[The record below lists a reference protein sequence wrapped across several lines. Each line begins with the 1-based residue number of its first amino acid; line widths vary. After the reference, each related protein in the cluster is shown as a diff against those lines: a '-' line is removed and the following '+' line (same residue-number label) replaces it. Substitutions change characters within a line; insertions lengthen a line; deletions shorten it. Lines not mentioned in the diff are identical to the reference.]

1 MECVAD
7 RFVETANGEVVDLAT
22 GERVLLVVMSA
33 GGETE
38 QRRWMVRCDLFQK
51 LHHPAIALLV
61 DYGLVGE
68 GRRFEAWRC
77 AEPWRG
83 SEVAVDGV
91 VRAATAFLE
100 ACDLTADGSLS
111 RTIHRVGPRPVVVP
125 GPESGYP
132 IMRTGAAQAASAVIE
147 NCGVLCVE
155 RSSTG
160 AIAELLDQYD
170 SVPHVIGLC
179 GVAGAGKTTT
189 VRQLARVARLRG
201 YVPLSARLL
210 ETSFANALD
219 GRSALII
226 DDDEFVGA
234 RSLLE
239 VAIRW
244 PRRHMLLTT
253 SREPVGRCAV
263 VLNRLTPGALAGAVL
278 PTALAD
284 APAVRKAAVRAQGVP
299 GVFVDLLH
307 GTRSAR
313 RGPTPT
319 VSRAAEHTPLYGG
332 TPTNGT
338 HPCTTNSLEQTTW
351 PAPGELASLRRSM
364 TAALALLQAGRHAPG
379 DRALR
384 RVIGA
389 LARRGIW
396 TSAADGSL
404 ALAASLLKRGR
415 PRDAIDILDSAR
427 EYSRRSG
434 DSNAMVSVGT
444 LSGVALVDLARLDEA
459 TSVLGAAA
467 AAVGRAEDLNGA
479 VEVELARSRCRF
491 WRGEYAD
498 ARDALAGF
506 RESDLRASA
515 LVRLHA
521 LRARLAVGYG
531 DLPGAVSAA
540 VESLRRAELTADA
553 GLVAEAACA
562 AAFAHLAVGDLPSLE
577 QDVAACQS
585 AARHARDPLRAFR
598 VQLLLAEQLRRLG
611 RRTDALGA
619 IQRISRVPA
628 ATLPALLR
636 RRRDMLAD
644 LLIAGTPLDAVV
656 ARHVKGSGLPGL
668 ALYLPL
674 ESQASASP
682 RLPAFWDD
690 AVETLR
696 LCQDAAD
703 ERATLTTVCGHVQR
717 QLRATAVAFFGVE
730 RGTLVRLA
738 GNGGR
743 VEPAIAER
751 AVAATLPIAPHQIEE
766 RVEAGTPVRY
776 GGATIGAV
784 AVRWAIGSS
793 PDPNRAVAAMTVAT
807 IAIGPIVATLLAS
820 RQRVE
825 LAQSSALIGT
835 AHSMVALRRAV
846 ERAGTAPFPVLIE
859 GESGSGKELVGRE
872 IHRSGPRRD
881 RPFCTL
887 NCAALPDD
895 LVESELFGHARGAFT
910 GAVAERV
917 GVFEEAHTGTLFLD
931 EVGELSPRAQAK
943 VLRVIQEGELRR
955 VGENVSRRVDVRLVS
970 ATNRDLRQ
978 EVALGRFRLDLLYR
992 LDVIRIVV
1000 PALRERREDIPLLVD
1015 KLWRE
1020 AADRVGCRATLAV
1033 ATVAALADYDW
1044 TGNVREL
1051 QNVLAALAVRVAKRG
1066 VVPPAA
1072 LPPQFGNRVRA
1083 DSYRLDEA
1091 RRQFEE
1097 RFVRA
1102 ALARNGGRRS
1112 VAASELGLTRQG
1124 LTKLLARLGFGPGD
1138 AESRSTGGSDDN

>member
-1 MECVAD
+1 MDCIAD
-7 RFVETANGEVVDLAT
+7 RFVETTSGEVIDLAT
-22 GERVLLVVMSA
+22 GERVSLAIASA
-33 GGETE
+33 GGESD
-38 QRRWMVRCDLFQK
+38 QRRWMTRCALFQK
-51 LHHPAIALLV
+51 LHHPAIATLV

-68 GRRFEAWRC
+68 ARRFEAWRC

-83 SEVAVDGV
+83 SDSASDGV
-91 VRAATAFLE
+91 ARAARSFLK
-100 ACDLTADGSLS
+100 ACDLTIDG
-111 RTIHRVGPRPVVVP
+111 TIAVHRAGPRPVFVP
-125 GPESGYP
+125 GPESGHP
-132 IMRTGAAQAASAVIE
+132 IPQTGASADSLQAID

-170 SVPHVIGLC
+170 SAPHVVGIC

-189 VRQLARVARLRG
+189 VRQLARAARLHG
-201 YVPLSARLL
+201 YVPISARLL
-210 ETSFANALD
+210 ETPLADALK

-226 DDDEFVGA
+226 DDDALVGVQ
-234 RSLLE
+234 SLVD

-244 PRRHMLLTT
+244 PRRHVFLTT
-253 SREPVGRCAV
+253 SRDPVGRYEV
-263 VLNRLTPGALAGAVL
+263 VLNRLAPDALAGAVL
-278 PTALAD
+278 PAALAHV
-284 APAVRKAAVRAQGVP
+284 PAVRRAAVRAQGVP
-299 GVFVDLLH
+299 GTFVGLLH
-307 GTRSAR
+307 GAGIAR
-313 RGPTPT
+313 KGPTPT
-319 VSRAAEHTPLYGG
+319 ASRAAEHTPSYGG
-332 TPTNGT
+332 AFATGT
-338 HPCTTNSLEQTTW
+338 HPRSASSPERTTW
-351 PAPGELASLRRSM
+351 PAPGELAGLRRSM
-364 TAALALLQAGRHAPG
+364 AAALALLRAGRHAPG

-384 RVIGA
+384 QAIGA

-415 PRDAIDILDSAR
+415 PRDAIDVLDSAR

-434 DSNAMVSVGT
+434 ETHAMLQVGT

-459 TSVLGAAA
+459 ASVLGAAA
-467 AAVGRAEDLNGA
+467 SALSREADVNTAVD
-479 VEVELARSRCRF
+479 VELARSRCQF
-491 WRGEYAD
+491 WRGEYTD

-506 RESDLRASA
+506 QEAGLRPGA
-515 LVRLHA
+515 LVRFHA
-521 LRARLAVGYG
+521 LRARIAVGCG
-531 DLPGAVSAA
+531 DLAEAVSAA
-540 VESLRRAELTADA
+540 VESMRCAELTGEAR
-553 GLVAEAACA
+553 LVAESACA

-577 QDVAACQS
+577 KDAAACQA
-585 AARHARDPLRAFR
+585 AARQSRDPLRVFR

-611 RRTDALGA
+611 RRTESLAA
-619 IQRISRVPA
+619 IHRASRVPA
-628 ATLPALLR
+628 TSLPPLLR
-636 RRRDMLAD
+636 RRREMLTD
-644 LLIAGTPLDAVV
+644 LLVAGAPLEAVV
-656 ARHVKGSGLPGL
+656 ARHVKGSGLPAL
-668 ALYLPL
+668 SLYLPL
-674 ESQASASP
+674 ERQANATA
-682 RLPAFWDD
+682 RLPALWDD
-690 AVETLR
+690 AIETLR

-717 QLRATAVAFFGVE
+717 QLRASAVAFFGVE
-730 RGTLVRLA
+730 RGVLVRLA

-743 VEPAIAER
+743 VEPEIADR
-751 AVAATLPIAPHQIEE
+751 AVAATMPIAPHRIDD
-766 RVEAGTPVRY
+766 RVEAGAPVRY

-784 AVRWAIGSS
+784 AVRWPLASS
-793 PDPNRAVAAMTVAT
+793 PDGQRAVAAMTVAT
-807 IAIGPIVATLLAS
+807 TAAGPIVATLLAS

-825 LAQSSALIGT
+825 LVQASALIGT
-835 AHSMVALRRAV
+835 AHVMVALRRSV

-859 GESGSGKELVGRE
+859 GESGSGKELVARE

-910 GAVAERV
+910 GAIGERI

-955 VGENVSRRVDVRLVS
+955 IGENISRRVEVRIVS

-978 EVALGRFRLDLLYR
+978 EVTLGRFRLDLLYR

-1000 PALRERREDIPLLVD
+1000 PPLRERREDIPLLVE

-1020 AADRVGCRATLAV
+1020 ATDRIGCRATLGV

-1044 TGNVREL
+1044 AGNVREL

-1072 LPPQFGNRVRA
+1072 LPPQFSNRVPA
-1083 DSYRLDEA
+1083 EGYRLDDA
-1091 RRQFEE
+1091 RRLFEE

-1112 VAASELGLTRQG
+1112 VTASELGVTRQG
-1124 LTKLLARLGFGPGD
+1124 LTKLMTRLGIAAGED
-1138 AESRSTGGSDDN
+1138 RAL